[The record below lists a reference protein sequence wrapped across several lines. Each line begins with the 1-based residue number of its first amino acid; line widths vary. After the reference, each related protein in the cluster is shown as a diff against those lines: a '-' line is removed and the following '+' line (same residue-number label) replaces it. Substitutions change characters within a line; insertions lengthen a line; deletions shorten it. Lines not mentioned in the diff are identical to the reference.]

1 MKNKIVV
8 ILLIILF
15 IGLSFYLYP
24 KIFDKKK
31 VEEIVIDKTEE
42 ISAESNIIKDINY
55 TSEDGKGNKYIIN
68 AVKGEIDYSNTNI
81 MFLTGVEAIIKL
93 NNSNNIVITSDYGK
107 YNIENFDTIFSK
119 NVISKYLDNKIT
131 GEYLD
136 FSLNRNTMI
145 ISRNVIYTNPENIL
159 EADVV
164 EMNLDTKN
172 TKVFM
177 YKSNEKVNIKSKNWY
192 GDYKKI

>member
-24 KIFDKKK
+24 KIFVKKK
-31 VEEIVIDKTEE
+31 VEEIVIIETEE

-55 TSEDGKGNKYIIN
+55 TSDDGKGNKYIIN

-81 MFLTGVEAIIKL
+81 MFLTDVKATIKL

-145 ISRNVIYTNPENIL
+145 MSRNVIYTNPENIL
-159 EADVV
+159 EADVI

>member
-31 VEEIVIDKTEE
+31 VEEIVINQTEE

-55 TSEDGKGNKYIIN
+55 TSEDGKGNKYIVN

-81 MFLTGVEAIIKL
+81 MFLTDVEATIKL
-93 NNSNNIVITSDYGK
+93 NNSNIIVITSDYGK

-145 ISRNVIYTNPENIL
+145 MSRNVIYTNPENIL
-159 EADVV
+159 EADVI

-192 GDYKKI
+192 GTY

>member
-42 ISAESNIIKDINY
+42 ISAETNIIKDINY
-55 TSEDGKGNKYIIN
+55 TSEDGKGNKYIVN

-81 MFLTGVEAIIKL
+81 MFLTDVEATIKL
-93 NNSNNIVITSDYGK
+93 NNSNIIVITSDYGK

>member
-1 MKNKIVV
+1 MKSKIVV

-31 VEEIVIDKTEE
+31 VEEIVIIETEE

-55 TSEDGKGNKYIIN
+55 TSDDGKGNKYIIN

-81 MFLTGVEAIIKL
+81 MFLTDVKATIKL

-107 YNIENFDTIFSK
+107 YNTENFDTIFSK

-145 ISRNVIYTNPENIL
+145 MSKNVIYTNPENIL
-159 EADVV
+159 KADVI

>member
-1 MKNKIVV
+1 MKSKIVV

-31 VEEIVIDKTEE
+31 VEEIVIIETEE
-42 ISAESNIIKDINY
+42 ISSESNIIKDINY
-55 TSEDGKGNKYIIN
+55 TSDDGKGNKYIIN

-81 MFLTGVEAIIKL
+81 MFLTDVEAIIKL

-145 ISRNVIYTNPENIL
+145 MSRNVIYTNPENIL
-159 EADVV
+159 EADVI

>member
-1 MKNKIVV
+1 MKSKIVV

-31 VEEIVIDKTEE
+31 VEEIVIIETEE

-55 TSEDGKGNKYIIN
+55 TSDDGKGNKYIIN

-81 MFLTGVEAIIKL
+81 MFLTDVKATIKL

-145 ISRNVIYTNPENIL
+145 MSKNVIYTNPENIL
-159 EADVV
+159 KADVI

-177 YKSNEKVNIKSKNWY
+177 YKNNEKVNIKSKNWY

>member
-1 MKNKIVV
+1 
-8 ILLIILF
+8 
-15 IGLSFYLYP
+15 
-24 KIFDKKK
+24 
-31 VEEIVIDKTEE
+31 
-42 ISAESNIIKDINY
+42 
-55 TSEDGKGNKYIIN
+55 
-68 AVKGEIDYSNTNI
+68 
-81 MFLTGVEAIIKL
+81 MFRTDVEAIIKL

-145 ISRNVIYTNPENIL
+145 MSKNVIYTNPENIL
-159 EADVV
+159 KADVI

-172 TKVFM
+172 TKVFDFF
-177 YKSNEKVNIKSKNWY
+177 S
-192 GDYKKI
+192 

>member
-24 KIFDKKK
+24 KVFDKKK
-31 VEEIVIDKTEE
+31 VEEIVVNETEE

-81 MFLTGVEAIIKL
+81 MFLTDVEATIKL

-145 ISRNVIYTNPENIL
+145 MSRNVIYTSSENIL
-159 EADVV
+159 EADVI

>member
-1 MKNKIVV
+1 MKNKIAV

-15 IGLSFYLYP
+15 ISLSFYLYP

-31 VEEIVIDKTEE
+31 VEEIVVNEAEE

-55 TSEDGKGNKYIIN
+55 ISEDGKGNKYIIN

-81 MFLTGVEAIIKL
+81 MFLTDVEATIKL

-119 NVISKYLDNKIT
+119 NVISKYLDNKII

-145 ISRNVIYTNPENIL
+145 MSRNVIYTNPENIL
-159 EADVV
+159 EADVI

>member
-31 VEEIVIDKTEE
+31 VEEIVIIETEE

-55 TSEDGKGNKYIIN
+55 TSDDGKGNKYIIN

-81 MFLTGVEAIIKL
+81 MFLTDVKATIKL

-145 ISRNVIYTNPENIL
+145 MSKNVIYTNPENIL
-159 EADVV
+159 KADVI

-177 YKSNEKVNIKSKNWY
+177 YKNNEKVNIKSKNWY

>member
-31 VEEIVIDKTEE
+31 VEEIVIIETEE

-55 TSEDGKGNKYIIN
+55 TSDDGKGNKYIIN

-81 MFLTGVEAIIKL
+81 MFLTDVKATIKL

-107 YNIENFDTIFSK
+107 YNTENFDTIFSK

-145 ISRNVIYTNPENIL
+145 MSKNVIYTNPENIL
-159 EADVV
+159 KADVI